1 MADSNKLFERILES
15 SPSQSTSLLILS
27 KIREEGRTD
36 EVIIGCLNALNNFP
50 DYSPLRRLLAEAY
63 IDKGSFFLAEKE
75 LKKIATEIN
84 ALIPSLKSLGEVYL
98 KQGKTDEASNI
109 MKVYLAHYPN
119 DMAAREIIENEKPE
133 SQKNFLEEDFELEE
147 YPEEDAIREETPTP
161 IISMPQ
167 DDELGTSTVE
177 IDALTDTQTMHA
189 QIKTDMAISE
199 TDISNLEEDEF
210 SELATPTLAEIYY
223 NQGQIPE
230 AISTYERVLLKDPND
245 RRSIERL
252 AEIKSSFEQ
261 INTTIHNKDLE
272 EKKMKMISVLEAW
285 LSKIHEKSPQ
295 E

>member
-1 MADSNKLFERILES
+1 MADSNKLFEQILES

-50 DYSPLRRLLAEAY
+50 DYIPLRKLLADAY
-63 IDKGSFFLAEKE
+63 IDKGSLFLAEKE
-75 LKKIATEIN
+75 LKKIASEIN
-84 ALIPSLKSLGEVYL
+84 ALIPSLKSLAEVYL
-98 KQGKTDEASNI
+98 EQGKKDEASNI
-109 MKVYLAHYPN
+109 LKIYLAHYPN
-119 DMAAREIIENEKPE
+119 DDAARELIENEKPE
-133 SQKNFLEEDFELEE
+133 SQRDIIEEDFELEE
-147 YPEEDAIREETPTP
+147 YVEEDAIPEETPTP
-161 IISMPQ
+161 TLPLAH
-167 DDELGTSTVE
+167 DDEWGTSTVE
-177 IDALTDTQTMHA
+177 IDALTDTQTMGA

-245 RRSIERL
+245 RKSIERL

-261 INTTIHNKDLE
+261 SNTTTPKMDLE
-272 EKKMKMISVLEAW
+272 EKKTKMISVLEAW
-285 LSKIHEKSPQ
+285 LSKIHERSHQ